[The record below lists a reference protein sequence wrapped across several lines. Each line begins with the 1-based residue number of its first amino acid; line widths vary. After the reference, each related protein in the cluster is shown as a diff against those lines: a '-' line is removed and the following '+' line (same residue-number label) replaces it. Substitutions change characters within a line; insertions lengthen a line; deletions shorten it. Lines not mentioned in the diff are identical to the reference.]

1 MNLRLYVVVA
11 ACATSSIAH
20 AQEDQQNRAP
30 FQIQR
35 ESGIYTTKKDAP
47 TPMKIMPLVQ
57 PLQPYGQQPLQPQ
70 QPYAQQPMQAQQ
82 QPPMKK
88 FIFKGDS
95 PFGRVSPDAMIP
107 VPTGPRTTESAP
119 VPGVDSMDAADPT
132 AAAIESNDLPEAVQD
147 PSKPTAQTSVIFEDK
162 DVAPHPVQLR
172 ALNKV
177 TGHAT
182 LITVQPGS
190 EEIFGN
196 LTIHAHV
203 CRAAIE
209 NSQPDSAALLDIS
222 EKKPEDEVAKPL
234 FSGWMYASSPSITG
248 LEHPV
253 YDISV
258 VTCEKPET
266 TAKKD

>member
-1 MNLRLYVVVA
+1 MSLRLYVVVA

-20 AQEDQQNRAP
+20 AQEDQQNRVP
-30 FQIQR
+30 FQVER
-35 ESGIYTTKKDAP
+35 ESGIYTTKKAQQP
-47 TPMKIMPLVQ
+47 VEMRAMPLVQ
-57 PLQPYGQQPLQPQ
+57 PLQMQQPLQPYQQ
-70 QPYAQQPMQAQQ
+70 QPLQQ

-119 VPGVDSMDAADPT
+119 VPGVDSMDASDPT
-132 AAAIESNDLPEAVQD
+132 EAAIESNDLPEAVQD
-147 PSKPTAQTSVIFEDK
+147 PSRPTAQTSAIFEDK
-162 DVAPHPVQLR
+162 DVTPHPVQLR

-177 TGHAT
+177 TGHST
-182 LITVQPGS
+182 LITIQPGG

-196 LTIHAHV
+196 LMIHAHV

-222 EKKPEDEVAKPL
+222 EKKPEDEEAKSL

-266 TAKKD
+266 SAKKD